1 MVAISTRV
9 TARERIENMSEFRLT
24 IWVDEAQDVSDDP
37 LAQDSLA
44 TPLFKLHSFNRND
57 THFTDPD
64 SMICAQCDHWYIDH
78 DDEKTVIDDGD
89 PCNNFTYPEGY
100 WLSHYEHGQ
109 RHWSIQGT
117 VHYPDMQWDGV
128 RTAGYLEVVVPDDER
143 EWWDGRPEEDK
154 LDAAKATIAEYTS
167 WINGEVYGYTLEN
180 TRKEHCDKGFTH
192 VYEGEDVSDVSFG
205 IIGWEWLESE
215 IQMATKYQGAT
226 AENTEIVDKAYGM
239 ADNGT
244 FFKTEVS
251 A

>member
-1 MVAISTRV
+1 MT
-9 TARERIENMSEFRLT
+9 NFKLT
-24 IWVDEAQDVSDDP
+24 IWVDEAQDASDDP

-44 TPLFKLHSFNRND
+44 TPLFRLHSFNQHD
-57 THFTDPD
+57 THFTHPD
-64 SMICAQCDHWYIDH
+64 QMVCATCRWAYIEHPDEPD
-78 DDEKTVIDDGD
+78 DDEE
-89 PCNNFTYPEGY
+89 PCNDFTYPEGY

-128 RTAGYLEVVVPDDER
+128 RTAGFLEVVVPDDER
-143 EWWDGRPEEDK
+143 EWWDGRPEEDR

-180 TRKEHCDKGFTH
+180 TREEHCDKGFTH
-192 VYEGEDVSDVSFG
+192 VYDGEDIHDSCG
-205 IIGWEWLESE
+205 GLIGWEWLEQEVQMTTASE
-215 IQMATKYQGAT
+215 GAT

-244 FFKTEVS
+244 FFKTDAEVS